1 MLFWQINSFFHTQS
15 SEKSFILLIAFS
27 LLMEDRQKNCS
38 KFLGTAN
45 YRSKNCGELMGGT
58 NYHSKIPSKLS
69 RTANY
74 CSKICVDWDNRHHEN
89 MGKFPWNIVS
99 SGISSKSKES
109 QEFRWNSLALLLHK
123 TVIWAH
129 AAQKCSQRS
138 VMWHHIW
145 SSNPQ
150 DSRWVYWI

>member
-1 MLFWQINSFFHTQS
+1 MLFWRINSFFHTES
-15 SEKSFILLIAFS
+15 SEKSFISLIAFN

-45 YRSKNCGELMGGT
+45 YHSKNCGELMGGT

-74 CSKICVDWDNRHHEN
+74 RSKICVDWDNRHHEN

-99 SGISSKSKES
+99 SGISSKS
-109 QEFRWNSLALLLHK
+109 QEKPGISLK
-123 TVIWAH
+123 FTCITF
-129 AAQKCSQRS
+129 AQDCNMSTCSS
-138 VMWHHIW
+138 EMLSKICHVT
-145 SSNPQ
+145 
-150 DSRWVYWI
+150 SRLVLKPSR